1 MDRRLRLHDRNVFE
15 GVPTGN
21 GKSIAPTG
29 KHFML
34 GMLTVG
40 HWKNGKMDHEW
51 LYWDNQ
57 DFMKQIGLA
66 K

>member
-1 MDRRLRLHDRNVFE
+1 MMSFGWLSPSRSHFE
-15 GVPTGN
+15 LLKTS
-21 GKSIAPTG
+21 KSSVS
-29 KHFML
+29 KL
-34 GMLTVG
+34 GMVTVG

-66 K
+66 Q